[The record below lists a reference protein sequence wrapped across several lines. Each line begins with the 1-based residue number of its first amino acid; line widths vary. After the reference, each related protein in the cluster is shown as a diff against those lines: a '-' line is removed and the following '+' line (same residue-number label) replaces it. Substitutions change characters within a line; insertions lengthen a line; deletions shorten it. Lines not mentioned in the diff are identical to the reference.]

1 MNGVVRALVRACVSQ
16 LVSGQFSK
24 LLYYWSE
31 FIAVA
36 VAVEGMGTQL
46 DCTLYTHPGSDSPIL
61 RCYWSEGPHRSSP
74 DPAEGINYTATPQQ
88 SQFIPNYPKVEIDS
102 PQVHQQP

>member
-1 MNGVVRALVRACVSQ
+1 MNGVVHGWVGA

-36 VAVEGMGTQL
+36 VAVEGMET
-46 DCTLYTHPGSDSPIL
+46 
-61 RCYWSEGPHRSSP
+61 
-74 DPAEGINYTATPQQ
+74 
-88 SQFIPNYPKVEIDS
+88 
-102 PQVHQQP
+102 

>member
-1 MNGVVRALVRACVSQ
+1 MNDVVRACVCA

-36 VAVEGMGTQL
+36 VAVEEMET
-46 DCTLYTHPGSDSPIL
+46 
-61 RCYWSEGPHRSSP
+61 
-74 DPAEGINYTATPQQ
+74 
-88 SQFIPNYPKVEIDS
+88 
-102 PQVHQQP
+102 

>member
-46 DCTLYTHPGSDSPIL
+46 DCTLYTQVQIPPFYAAIGQKD
-61 RCYWSEGPHRSSP
+61 RT
-74 DPAEGINYTATPQQ
+74 DPPLIQQ
-88 SQFIPNYPKVEIDS
+88 KA
-102 PQVHQQP
+102 